1 MTLPQHKIRVILADD
16 SIAIHLELGEMLKLM
31 DDIEV
36 VAQASNGLDAVRL
49 CEQHLP
55 DIVLMDVMM
64 PGMDGIEAT
73 RAILAR
79 HPQIKVLAMS
89 GLDAPDAVKA
99 MIDAGAVGYVL
110 KDSHPRELMS
120 TIRAVAS
127 GKAVFSAELMAAL
140 FKRQPEPP
148 RPPDY
153 GLTRREI
160 EILGYLVEGKANT
173 EIAQALTISAATVK
187 FHVSNILHKLNV
199 PTRAAAIALAAKQ
212 GLVR

>member
-1 MTLPQHKIRVILADD
+1 MTPPQQKIQVILVDD
-16 SIAIHLELGEMLKLM
+16 HITIHLELGEMLKLM
-31 DDIEV
+31 DDIEL

-49 CEQHLP
+49 CEQHQP
-55 DIVLMDVMM
+55 DVVLMDVMM

-73 RAILAR
+73 RAICAQ

-89 GLDAPDAVKA
+89 GLDTPDAVQA

-110 KDSHPRELMS
+110 KEAHPKELMS
-120 TIRAVAS
+120 TIRTVAS
-127 GKAVFSAELMAAL
+127 GKAVFSAELMSGL
-140 FKRQPEPP
+140 LKRHAE
-148 RPPDY
+148 PPDY
-153 GLTRREI
+153 GLTRREV
-160 EILGYLVEGKANT
+160 EILGYLVEGKANI